1 MQFSLWSPDS
11 RYLVLGGG
19 SGLSWIRADQAGEPQ
34 LLLPGGIHIP
44 ASFTRDGAQLAY
56 HALDPST
63 HFDLWTVPI
72 TYTVD
77 GLIAGEPKSFLRT
90 SAIEAY
96 PTFSKDGHWL
106 AYVSSESG
114 TAEVYVRSVAEG
126 AKPIRVSTAGGRVP
140 RWSPTSHELF
150 YRTDKQTIMAATYT
164 AQDSLFTVERVRQWS
179 NKRLFD
185 TGVLANY
192 DMGRDGRIA
201 ALLPAGRD
209 EDRQSENHVTVVL
222 NFFDQV
228 RRQVSSGS
236 GKH

>member
-1 MQFSLWSPDS
+1 
-11 RYLVLGGG
+11 
-19 SGLSWIRADQAGEPQ
+19 
-34 LLLPGGIHIP
+34 
-44 ASFTRDGAQLAY
+44 
-56 HALDPST
+56 
-63 HFDLWTVPI
+63 
-72 TYTVD
+72 
-77 GLIAGEPKSFLRT
+77 
-90 SAIEAY
+90 
-96 PTFSKDGHWL
+96 
-106 AYVSSESG
+106 
-114 TAEVYVRSVAEG
+114 
-126 AKPIRVSTAGGRVP
+126 
-140 RWSPTSHELF
+140 
-150 YRTDKQTIMAATYT
+150 MAATYT